1 MTLPCSIRITQK
13 SAKIAFPFTRR
24 GLVPEAVSSFFLP
37 RLIGYSRA
45 MHILT
50 TGETLPAGNKLLEG
64 LFSEVLDTP
73 PEGVLKRG
81 IEIAE
86 EIAER
91 VSLVSAYLTK
101 ELVWRGPGTPEET
114 HLLDSEIIFQLFS
127 GV

>member
-1 MTLPCSIRITQK
+1 
-13 SAKIAFPFTRR
+13 
-24 GLVPEAVSSFFLP
+24 
-37 RLIGYSRA
+37 
-45 MHILT
+45 MHVLT
-50 TGETLPAGNKLLEG
+50 TGETLPAGSKLLEG

-73 PEGVLKRG
+73 PESVLKRG